1 MMCKYRP
8 WSYASLLY
16 LNTFAR
22 NIAFDVENVLLFG
35 GRNSDSQLNV
45 KNNQLDQ

>member
-16 LNTFAR
+16 FNTFAR
-22 NIAFDVENVLLFG
+22 NIAFYVENVLLLG

-45 KNNQLDQ
+45 KKNQLDQ